1 MRITG
6 TTHYPLAL
14 SESEALDEGQ
24 ESPKHASDRG
34 LIYLPVFPAN
44 DARGRLRRLA
54 AAEIFSLLKSRG
66 ELLSIEAYHG
76 MTCGAVTG
84 QLNRQL
90 TFDMALK
97 GGRHTFLGL
106 FGGGPRM
113 ITSGLVVNTLWP
125 VTSATVR
132 AGLVPLYYEDEKTLI
147 PPNRLT
153 RAIFYRRIDDAIT
166 FSNGEADLV
175 VKEYSTAVAD
185 WVKEISSAKSED
197 GQRERSKKQLHTFA
211 AVEYVIPGTRFYLNL
226 RVNTERA
233 GLGALGLLIH
243 TLTAF
248 ANKQG
253 LGGWTRNGF
262 GSFDS
267 DLDLI
272 DSGNIRVPLLTKSDS
287 GYEPNIDAEQIGES
301 LDAWAASSANINAA
315 ELEELYS
322 LPAEKKKAAK

>member
-1 MRITG
+1 MPITG

-24 ESPKHASDRG
+24 EAPKTPGERG
-34 LIYLPVFPAN
+34 LVYLPVFPAN

-54 AAEIFSLLKSRG
+54 AEEIFGLLKSRG
-66 ELLSIEAYHG
+66 ELVSMETYHG

-84 QLNRQL
+84 QLNKEL
-90 TFDMALK
+90 TFDAAVK
-97 GGRHTFLGL
+97 GGRHAFLGL

-113 ITSGLVVNTLWP
+113 IASNLVVNTLWP

-132 AGLVPLYYEDEKTLI
+132 AGLVPAHYEDEQTLI

-166 FSNGEADLV
+166 FSTGTADLV
-175 VKEYSTAVAD
+175 VKEYSSAVAA
-185 WVKEISSAKSED
+185 WLKEISSAKTES

-211 AVEYVIPGTRFYLNL
+211 AIEYVIPGTRLYLHL
-226 RVNTERA
+226 KVNTERP

-243 TLTAF
+243 TLAAF
-248 ANKQG
+248 ANRQR

-267 DLDLI
+267 DLTLMGPD
-272 DSGNIRVPLLTKSDS
+272 NTRVPLLTKSDYN
-287 GYEPNIDAEQIGES
+287 YEPNVEAEQIAEA
-301 LDAWAASSANINAA
+301 LDAWATASAEMNAA

-322 LPAEKKKAAK
+322 LPAEKKASR